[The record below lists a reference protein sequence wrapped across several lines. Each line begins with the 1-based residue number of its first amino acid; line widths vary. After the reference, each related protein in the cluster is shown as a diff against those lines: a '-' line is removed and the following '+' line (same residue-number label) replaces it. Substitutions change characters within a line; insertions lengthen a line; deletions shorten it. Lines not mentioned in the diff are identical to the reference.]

1 MDNSLYEKD
10 FALWVEQQSKYIEK
24 RELEAIDWENIQ
36 EEIAAL
42 GRSERHELEN
52 RLEILLEYLLKRC
65 YVNSAYDNR
74 GWQLTI
80 KEQRK
85 QIKRLLRSSPSLKSY
100 LSKILPEIWE
110 DALSDLQDIYPT
122 VPFPNE
128 YPFSFDIDELLSNQF
143 WDV

>member
-1 MDNSLYEKD
+1 MDSSLYEKD

-24 RELEAIDWENIQ
+24 RALEAIDWENIQ
-36 EEIAAL
+36 EEIVGL
-42 GRSERHELEN
+42 GRGERHQLEN
-52 RLEILLEYLLKRC
+52 RLEVLLEHLLKRF

-74 GWQLTI
+74 GWELTL

-85 QIKRLLRSSPSLKSY
+85 QMKRLLRSSPSLKIY
-100 LSKILPEIWE
+100 LAKILPEIWE
-110 DALSDLQDIYPT
+110 DALSDVKDIYPT

-128 YPFSFDIDELLSNQF
+128 YPFSVDIDELLSNQF